1 MDVLITNTD
10 TSLLTWQL
18 LMLFSIGLW
27 VYCLIDILKN
37 RFEQNDK
44 LIWLLVV
51 FLVPFLGSLLYLF
64 IGKNKKINL
73 SKR

>member
-18 LMLFSIGLW
+18 LMLFSFVLW

-44 LIWLLVV
+44 LIWILVV
-51 FLVPFLGSLLYLF
+51 LLVPFLGSLLYLF